1 MMEEMTAGTRPT
13 LLNRQI
19 KHFLA
24 FLHSAIGCFR
34 IGEDAEGMEN
44 FLSAM
49 EELELVVKTDRN
61 SPYPKIDLNLLLPS
75 VRGLYFYMQN
85 QDITGIADLLEDA
98 VAPLA
103 ENWLKEAGD
112 T

>member
-1 MMEEMTAGTRPT
+1 MIEEMAAGTQPA
-13 LLNRQI
+13 LLNRRI
-19 KHFLA
+19 RHFLA
-24 FLHSAIGCFR
+24 FLHLAVGYFR

-61 SPYPKIDLNLLLPS
+61 SPHPEIDLNLLLPS

-85 QDITGIADLLEDA
+85 QDIAGIADLLEDA

-103 ENWLKEAGD
+103 EEWLKGAGGA
-112 T
+112 